1 MTAVNTNDSHLH
13 RLPKTQLWI
22 PLLSSENRTLLNDC
36 LFFLLTIFSQWL
48 FFSAHGYGFS
58 VRVPKQRL
66 LRRGWDGSQNGFPK
80 SPARGFRFWFLHTVF
95 LGGKGMGTTCTSAFF
110 FKFYSVHSTAHG
122 KPLVVDSSSYV

>member
-13 RLPKTQLWI
+13 RLPKTPLWI

-95 LGGKGMGTTCTSAFF
+95 LGGKEWEQRARRLSFSNFILFTVQHMES
-110 FKFYSVHSTAHG
+110 
-122 KPLVVDSSSYV
+122 P